1 MSSQG
6 DAPISDEPLIAAV
19 RRGEVDAYAQLYR
32 KHEEPARR
40 TAQLCAGDLA
50 DQQDLVAEAFVRV
63 LVAIL
68 GGGGPRDN
76 LRPYLMV
83 AIRNLAS
90 SRWHRER
97 RVDRYGADA
106 EATADTEAA
115 ACDQIVVG
123 RWRERVLWEAF
134 RELPPRWRAV
144 LWHMEVNG
152 AHPSDLAPT
161 LGLSPNG
168 VSALAVRARE
178 GLRKAYLQAQ
188 VPDAHDPCCRSARE
202 RMGVWL
208 RGKLETRKADV
219 LTRHLAGCTA
229 CRAVAAE
236 LAETNRELRSPTGVR
251 HHV

>member
-1 MSSQG
+1 MSSEG
-6 DAPISDEPLIAAV
+6 DAPISDEPLIDAV

-40 TAQLCAGDLA
+40 TAQLCAGDHA

-76 LRPYLMV
+76 LRPYLLV

-106 EATADTEAA
+106 EVAADGEEA

-188 VPDAHDPCCRSARE
+188 VPDARDPNCQAARE

-208 RGKLETRKADV
+208 RGKLEPRKADV
-219 LTRHLAGCTA
+219 LTRHLGDCAP

-236 LAETNRELRSPTGVR
+236 LAEANRELRSPTGVR

>member
-1 MSSQG
+1 MSFPA
-6 DAPISDEPLIAAV
+6 DAPSSDEPLIAAV
-19 RRGEVDAYAQLYR
+19 RRGDVDAYEQLYR

-40 TAQLCAGDLA
+40 TAQLCAGDHA

-76 LRPYLMV
+76 LRPYLLV

-90 SRWHRER
+90 SRWHQER

-106 EATADTEAA
+106 DGAVGTETAS
-115 ACDQIVVG
+115 CDQIVVG
-123 RWRERVLWEAF
+123 RWRARVVWEAF
-134 RELPPRWRAV
+134 RELPPRWRVV

-152 AHPSDLAPT
+152 ANPSDLAT
-161 LGLSPNG
+161 ELGLSPNG

-188 VPDAHDPCCRSARE
+188 VPDTTEPCCRATRA

-208 RGKLETRKADV
+208 RDGLEPRKADM
-219 LTRHLAGCTA
+219 LRGHLADCVP

-236 LAETNRELRSPTGVR
+236 LVEANRELRSPTGPR
-251 HHV
+251 RQA

>member
-1 MSSQG
+1 MSSDG
-6 DAPISDEPLIAAV
+6 DAPLTAAV

-32 KHEEPARR
+32 RHEEPARR
-40 TAQLCAGDLA
+40 TAQLCAADHA

-68 GGGGPRDN
+68 GGRGPRDN
-76 LRPYLMV
+76 LRPYLLV

-90 SRWHRER
+90 SRRHRER

-106 EATADTEAA
+106 EAAADTGVTP
-115 ACDQIVVG
+115 CDQIVVG

-134 RELPPRWRAV
+134 GELPPRWRTV
-144 LWHMEVNG
+144 VWHMEVDG
-152 AHPSDLAPT
+152 AHPSDLAPV

-188 VPDAHDPCCRSARE
+188 VPDASDPSCRTARE
-202 RMGVWL
+202 RMGGWL
-208 RGKLETRKADV
+208 RGGLEARKVAA
-219 LTRHLAGCTA
+219 LTHHLAGCAA
-229 CRAVAAE
+229 CRAIAAE
-236 LAETNRELRSPTGVR
+236 LAEANRELRSPTGVR
-251 HHV
+251 HHA